1 MFASIIICSVNLVA
15 TSLLNIKPQFVG
27 RVAVG
32 GIGLRVSSQLALP
45 VSEGYYAMGIHPDEF
60 RFKRTHAVVIAM
72 KTRCAIERSVIMRSD
87 KLAFPRLQQT

>member
-1 MFASIIICSVNLVA
+1 MIICSVNLAA
-15 TSLLNIKPQFVG
+15 TSLLNIEPQLVG

-45 VSEGYYAMGIHPDEF
+45 VSEGYYTIGIHPNEF
-60 RFKRTHAVVIAM
+60 CFKRTHTVVIAM

-87 KLAFPRLQQT
+87 KLAFPRLQQA